1 MADTGMTESGMTETG
16 MTETGMTETGASDT
30 SVADTAA
37 LKNLLFRMAD
47 DELIIAHR
55 NSEWTGLGPL
65 LEEDI
70 AFSSIAQDKLG
81 HAYAL
86 YQMLEALGEPEPDTT
101 AFTRDAAAFRCC
113 QLVEHPIGDY
123 AFSLARHFM
132 FDLAES
138 LRFEMLEKSTY
149 EPLAKLALKVRGEIK
164 YHTFHA
170 TTWIEQLGANGNEE
184 SHARM
189 QSAINDVFPMALGIF
204 EPSEQD
210 AALSASGIFPGEA
223 VLEERWLAAMAPF
236 LERATLTL
244 PDRTATTP
252 IYGGRSGY
260 HTEHLAPLLTEMG
273 EVFRIDPT
281 AEW

>member
-1 MADTGMTESGMTETG
+1 MAET
-16 MTETGMTETGASDT
+16 T
-30 SVADTAA
+30 A
-37 LKNLLFRMAD
+37 LKDLLYRMAD
-47 DELIIAHR
+47 DALIIAHR

-86 YQMLEALGEPEPDTT
+86 YQMLETLGEGDPDVV
-101 AFTRDAAAFRCC
+101 AFARDAATFRCC

-123 AFSLARHFM
+123 AFSLVRHFM
-132 FDLAES
+132 FDTAEAN
-138 LRFEMLEKSTY
+138 RYEMLEASSF

-170 TTWIEQLGANGNEE
+170 VTWLEQLGAKGNEE

-189 QSAINDVFPMALGIF
+189 QSAVNEVFPLALGIF
-204 EPSEQD
+204 EPSEHD
-210 AALSASGIFPGEA
+210 AALAAEGVFAGESE
-223 VLEERWLAAMAPF
+223 LERRWLAAIAPT
-236 LERATLTL
+236 LAAANLTL
-244 PDRTATTP
+244 PDRSSVEP
-252 IYGGRSGY
+252 VYGGRKGF
-260 HTEHLAPLLTEMG
+260 HTDHLQPLLEEMG

>member
-1 MADTGMTESGMTETG
+1 MSD
-16 MTETGMTETGASDT
+16 AS
-30 SVADTAA
+30 A
-37 LKNLLFRMAD
+37 LKDLLYRMAD
-47 DELIIAHR
+47 DSLIIAHR

-86 YQMLEALGEPEPDTT
+86 YQLLESLGEPPADTT
-101 AFTRDAAAFRCC
+101 AFARDASQFHCC

-123 AFSLARHFM
+123 AFSLVRHFM
-132 FDLAES
+132 FDVSES
-138 LRFEMLEKSTY
+138 LRYEMLEKSAH

-170 TTWIEQLGANGNEE
+170 NTWMEQLGKKGNDE

-189 QSAINDVFPMALGIF
+189 QSAVNDVFPMALGIF
-204 EPSEQD
+204 EPSKHD
-210 AALSASGIFPGEA
+210 ATLAAEGIFAGESA
-223 VLEERWLAAMAPF
+223 LEERWLAALAPV
-236 LERATLTL
+236 LERSGLTL
-244 PDRTATTP
+244 PDRATTTP
-252 IYGGRSGY
+252 IYGGRSGN
-260 HTEHLAPLLTEMG
+260 HTEYLQPLLEEMG
-273 EVFRIDPT
+273 EVFRIDPA